1 MTRHRR
7 RASFL
12 MLAAALATAGCNNND
27 TPTSATPSAEV
38 TPITTPVSV
47 SFPGAVGPGGSV
59 SRTFAAQIPG
69 TAVAVLSNISP
80 ATPLTIGLGVPR
92 ADGSGCLLSFS
103 ATAVGGAS
111 AQVSASVNVGTF
123 CVQVFAPLQSA
134 DAVTFSVALTY
145 P

>member
-1 MTRHRR
+1 MTRHLRL
-7 RASFL
+7 ASYL
-12 MLAAALATAGCNNND
+12 VLAAALATAGCNNN

-38 TPITTPVSV
+38 RPITTPVSV
-47 SFPGAVGPGGSV
+47 SFPGVVGPGGSV

-80 ATPLTIGLGVPR
+80 ATPLTIGMGVPR

-103 ATAVGGAS
+103 TTAVGGGS